1 MQDKMRHPNLRHA
14 TCGIIILYNPD
25 IPLLLKNIAGSSAQV
40 ERLYLIDNT
49 ENNDRYAETLQT
61 IANVSH
67 ITLGRNT
74 GIAHALNEGCRLA
87 FEAGFKWAVTL
98 DQDSVLPA
106 GYIDACSRFLENK
119 ACHRIGIAGVAW
131 NAQDCTENQEANRV
145 FRVITSGSLT
155 NLTAWKAIGGFRNEL
170 FIDCVDTEFCL
181 NLLKND
187 YEVWQLPYIC
197 LEHRLGN
204 DTSEVR
210 VAGRHLC
217 YATHH
222 HATRYYYMA
231 RNNLYVSE
239 LYRNIFPQ
247 HAKVL
252 RKEVRNIIVKI
263 LLFEKEKQ
271 SKLSSVWQGIRDYRY
286 HVTGPI
292 TDKRYCFK

>member
-1 MQDKMRHPNLRHA
+1 MQVHMQDKMRHPNLRHA

-155 NLTAWKAIGGFRNEL
+155 NLTAWNAIGGF
-170 FIDCVDTEFCL
+170 
-181 NLLKND
+181 
-187 YEVWQLPYIC
+187 
-197 LEHRLGN
+197 
-204 DTSEVR
+204 
-210 VAGRHLC
+210 
-217 YATHH
+217 
-222 HATRYYYMA
+222 
-231 RNNLYVSE
+231 
-239 LYRNIFPQ
+239 
-247 HAKVL
+247 
-252 RKEVRNIIVKI
+252 
-263 LLFEKEKQ
+263 
-271 SKLSSVWQGIRDYRY
+271 
-286 HVTGPI
+286 
-292 TDKRYCFK
+292 